1 MMVFLVRPAT
11 LDGIR
16 VQARNNARTYG
27 TVIRYMPHFVHM
39 FAGLFGIIDKAISP
53 MKGVTVDAA
62 MMYKRRFGTR
72 RVYMPTIRKRQ
83 SDTTASALTR

>member
-1 MMVFLVRPAT
+1 MVFLVRPAT

-16 VQARNNARTYG
+16 VQARNSASTYG

-39 FAGLFGIIDKAISP
+39 LAGLFGIIDKAINP
-53 MKGVTVDAA
+53 INGVIVDAA
-62 MMYKRRFGTR
+62 MMNKRRFGTR

-83 SDTTASALTR
+83 SDTTASVSAR